1 MANTKREQEQQ
12 QQRHKRQRKKD
23 PRVLVEPETMSRGR
37 ITAETAEKPSENSR
51 ETERRQQPQRGTAGS
66 AKATTTRTATSPPT
80 PGLEMWIR
88 RPPDR
93 AELTTVTPVTMTGP
107 TRLGTTSSRT
117 QPTSPPVTNRA
128 LLTQNCPT
136 TEHSKGARK
145 LRASPTGDAS
155 LDLAIAYQ
163 NTEEATNPPNA
174 SEAQADYPNGPST
187 AGGGTARAKQGPSHL
202 PEPGT
207 PSKRTL
213 AAIERNHK
221 RVQAADAD
229 DAATIGEWTME
240 TTETSVTSMNKA
252 PGIKREQ
259 DQPPEP
265 HPKQSYLPNE
275 ASAFLPEPLRGPDDT
290 FTPPPWFLAAVR
302 TISATPVATPSR
314 SPFLFEVT
322 TEAAAHNGALLAEA
336 GFDLGRFLSNYQDT
350 TLGYGCEFRPPN
362 QLEPLLR
369 HHPHFQKLSELL
381 TNGMSYHFNTV
392 LTPEEEKAELDA
404 ILARGNHK
412 SATADLKQVSLL
424 LAKDVTH
431 GFSVPIPIGIIHQIL
446 GAAVQPLGM
455 ATQQTLGDDGKPKA
469 KNRLTQDLT
478 FSSQPPPAPPRSIN
492 SRIDMEAYPEM
503 VYGWCLPRTIH
514 FIVSLR
520 WHRPRTRV
528 LISKY
533 DSVRFIHHVMKYTS
547 MSIPFHGQM
556 ACDNKAIVQQ
566 VSTFLPTP
574 VLGNDGQTSTTGVR
588 RHFTLDPLAPEW
600 DLLIEIYHT
609 VCDTW
614 TDTTIQHVKGHQDQD
629 AEKGDLPLLAQLNIE
644 ADQLAGQHQRQ
655 HPEPSPRARLLP
667 HTGAHLH
674 LPSGTV
680 TSRYDQT
687 LRQTYTS
694 SMSISYLQSRFSW
707 APDVFATIDWEAHGK
722 ALRRQR
728 ARHVHFT
735 KLVYDILP
743 TNKVLHRYSAS
754 TSPMCPCCLQVEET
768 RDHLLQCTA
777 TEEWRQ
783 QFISKLDLRCGELNT
798 SPRLRAYLL
807 QCIQDWLRSGDQ
819 MYMNNYPAQFRTITE
834 TQSAIGW
841 RHLFSGRLA
850 PNGLSP
856 KVASWSID
864 EFSHPPPPV
873 LDGSST
879 LSLPFGING
888 ENFGNIATRLFT
900 EMTWYPNDGFN
911 KNNSKRAFVRYTTR
925 KTK

>member
-107 TRLGTTSSRT
+107 TRLGTTIRG
-117 QPTSPPVTNRA
+117 
-128 LLTQNCPT
+128 
-136 TEHSKGARK
+136 KK

-336 GFDLGRFLSNYQDT
+336 GFDLG
-350 TLGYGCEFRPPN
+350 
-362 QLEPLLR
+362 
-369 HHPHFQKLSELL
+369 
-381 TNGMSYHFNTV
+381 
-392 LTPEEEKAELDA
+392 
-404 ILARGNHK
+404 
-412 SATADLKQVSLL
+412 
-424 LAKDVTH
+424 
-431 GFSVPIPIGIIHQIL
+431 
-446 GAAVQPLGM
+446 
-455 ATQQTLGDDGKPKA
+455 
-469 KNRLTQDLT
+469 
-478 FSSQPPPAPPRSIN
+478 
-492 SRIDMEAYPEM
+492 
-503 VYGWCLPRTIH
+503 
-514 FIVSLR
+514 
-520 WHRPRTRV
+520 
-528 LISKY
+528 
-533 DSVRFIHHVMKYTS
+533 DS
-547 MSIPFHGQM
+547 
-556 ACDNKAIVQQ
+556 
-566 VSTFLPTP
+566 
-574 VLGNDGQTSTTGVR
+574 
-588 RHFTLDPLAPEW
+588 
-600 DLLIEIYHT
+600 
-609 VCDTW
+609 
-614 TDTTIQHVKGHQDQD
+614 
-629 AEKGDLPLLAQLNIE
+629 
-644 ADQLAGQHQRQ
+644 
-655 HPEPSPRARLLP
+655 
-667 HTGAHLH
+667 
-674 LPSGTV
+674 
-680 TSRYDQT
+680 
-687 LRQTYTS
+687 
-694 SMSISYLQSRFSW
+694 
-707 APDVFATIDWEAHGK
+707 
-722 ALRRQR
+722 
-728 ARHVHFT
+728 
-735 KLVYDILP
+735 
-743 TNKVLHRYSAS
+743 
-754 TSPMCPCCLQVEET
+754 
-768 RDHLLQCTA
+768 
-777 TEEWRQ
+777 
-783 QFISKLDLRCGELNT
+783 
-798 SPRLRAYLL
+798 
-807 QCIQDWLRSGDQ
+807 
-819 MYMNNYPAQFRTITE
+819 
-834 TQSAIGW
+834 
-841 RHLFSGRLA
+841 
-850 PNGLSP
+850 
-856 KVASWSID
+856 
-864 EFSHPPPPV
+864 
-873 LDGSST
+873 
-879 LSLPFGING
+879 
-888 ENFGNIATRLFT
+888 
-900 EMTWYPNDGFN
+900 
-911 KNNSKRAFVRYTTR
+911 
-925 KTK
+925 